1 MTEKAG
7 IMQISWNLT
16 SSCCTKH
23 WVSKGSG
30 APFGRVLRDGVPES
44 PLASGEILLGAV
56 APPEKRSEKVN
67 FVAASHKRGNPCK
80 GGIS

>member
-1 MTEKAG
+1 MAVVAPKPR
-7 IMQISWNLT
+7 
-16 SSCCTKH
+16 
-23 WVSKGSG
+23 VSKGC
-30 APFGRVLRDGVPES
+30 AH
-44 PLASGEILLGAV
+44 PLAGFLGTESLSRRSQAAKLLLGAA